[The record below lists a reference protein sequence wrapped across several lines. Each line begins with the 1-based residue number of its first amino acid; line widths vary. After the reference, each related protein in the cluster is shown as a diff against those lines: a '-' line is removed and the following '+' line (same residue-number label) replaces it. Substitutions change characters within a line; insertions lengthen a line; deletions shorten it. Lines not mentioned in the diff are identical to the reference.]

1 VIGSPQFVVVDKN
14 LNMEYQFKQ
23 NVEWLSSNLKKERN
37 ELPTKANISS
47 NCTLQV
53 PIHCRND
60 STSRV
65 PLMHHFGADCSC
77 FEFKFGTAAHPAC
90 GQTSWS
96 PDSSLWLWIL
106 ERPSGPFKSR
116 LFAVFQFHLNSRA
129 THVPHP
135 KPYYYC

>member
-77 FEFKFGTAAHPAC
+77 FEFKFRTAAHPVC
-90 GQTSWS
+90 GQTSRS
-96 PDSSLWLWIL
+96 PDSSLWALD
-106 ERPSGPFKSR
+106 SGTAEWAVQVTAVCCVSVPFE
-116 LFAVFQFHLNSRA
+116 LACNSRA
-129 THVPHP
+129 AP
-135 KPYYYC
+135 